1 MSTKVTTKQNTKVAF
16 IHSIKTKIVLLVIA
30 MIALTALMNI
40 FMSVPL
46 IKKDVNLLTKN
57 YMRDMAILA
66 GNNIDTE
73 MGYMDAE
80 QVLTP
85 EELAKSVA
93 DIKVSGM
100 ESSYA
105 YVVSADGTMLYHP
118 TADKI
123 GQPVENAAVKQVLGE
138 LSKGNK
144 TGAGCDCL

>member
-93 DIKVSGM
+93 DIEVSGM

-105 YVVSADGTMLYHP
+105 MWYRQTEPCCITPRRIRSDS
-118 TADKI
+118 
-123 GQPVENAAVKQVLGE
+123 QW
-138 LSKGNK
+138 K
-144 TGAGCDCL
+144 TLQ